1 MSYDFVVRLLL
12 RIPWVD
18 LACDQILTRWQLE
31 HGQVVSIYLYLYIYI
46 YKTNRQEC
54 YGMMLI
60 CDANTHNII
69 PGYITYPTKN
79 KQTE

>member
-1 MSYDFVVRLLL
+1 MEKDGVV
-12 RIPWVD
+12 VAAAD
-18 LACDQILTRWQLE
+18 CQ
-31 HGQVVSIYLYLYIYI
+31 YIYI